1 MSEYQDVIGFVIF
14 GLVVAWLFKGKIKAF
29 LKKDD

>member
-14 GLVVAWLFKGKIKAF
+14 GLVVAWLFRGQLKALFKKG
-29 LKKDD
+29 D